1 MKITSL
7 KSIFLFLPFLAL
19 ISCGP
24 SSKSNSL
31 ANQGEEFLKT
41 TLKDPSSYQKISC
54 EILDSIKLSKSLEE
68 DLFMYE
74 GTSLDSVNNVIADL
88 KLNPSKDG
96 VKYISVKCMY
106 RAKNSFG
113 ALVINKAIIYYFPIP
128 PPSGEQFMIYSNEA
142 E

>member
-74 GTSLDSVNNVIADL
+74 GTSLDSVNNVIAL
-88 KLNPSKDG
+88 FIFFVS
-96 VKYISVKCMY
+96 
-106 RAKNSFG
+106 ASFNNFIFS
-113 ALVINKAIIYYFPIP
+113 L
-128 PPSGEQFMIYSNEA
+128 
-142 E
+142 